1 MKIIRNRFFAVLV
14 FASIVVALASTAS
27 PPIPSADD
35 GQGPYNPTGS
45 GYCNEHQTHHTV
57 TA

>member
-27 PPIPSADD
+27 PPTKPTDD

-45 GYCNEHQTHHTV
+45 GYCHQHGTHHTV